1 MRAPGQPPVRALK
14 VVGALLG
21 ATALGSTGWQHWK
34 KPGLG
39 AGIAVGLALGWFVA
53 WWVARELFGDD

>member
-1 MRAPGQPPVRALK
+1 MRRPGEPPVRALK
-14 VVGALLG
+14 IVGALFG

-39 AGIAVGLALGWFVA
+39 LGILAGLAVGWIVA
-53 WWVARELFGDD
+53 WWITRELFGD